1 MMTTGITS
9 QHYYPSYVFVG
20 MPCTHT
26 VVQVGNVTYY
36 QCGSVWYNQVYS
48 KGEVQYVE
56 ISAPKGAEITSLSD
70 PKTIEVNGKTYYIS
84 EHTFYEKIKRDG
96 KDIYV
101 VVDAPYGAE
110 VESIPEKS
118 VEVKVEGTT
127 YYQYDKLFYRKI
139 SEGKKTTYVIVASP
153 YRKAKPAEEK
163 KG

>member
-1 MMTTGITS
+1 
-9 QHYYPSYVFVG
+9 
-20 MPCTHT
+20 
-26 VVQVGNVTYY
+26 
-36 QCGSVWYNQVYS
+36 
-48 KGEVQYVE
+48 
-56 ISAPKGAEITSLSD
+56 
-70 PKTIEVNGKTYYIS
+70 
-84 EHTFYEKIKRDG
+84 
-96 KDIYV
+96 

-110 VESIPEKS
+110 VESIPEKA